1 LDGADFKNA
10 KVSVTCNGV
19 QLNVKLEK
27 EAHGYA
33 LSTLVWTL
41 GSSPVKD
48 QVYVVK
54 ISNVLNFND
63 VKKTYTYKVVFLD
76 IK

>member
-1 LDGADFKNA
+1 MENA
-10 KVSVTCNGV
+10 
-19 QLNVKLEK
+19 
-27 EAHGYA
+27 AHGYA

-41 GSSPVKD
+41 GSFPGKD

-54 ISNVLNFND
+54 ISNVLNVND
-63 VKKTYTYKVVFLD
+63 VKKTYTYRVTFLD